1 MRVGRPFCA
10 ALVSELA
17 DPRYSNYLEW
27 LHTPP
32 NFLASSLNGA
42 DQRTTPPIT
51 EALATRIV
59 YSDAGEL
66 NSDSANFG
74 MRLYV
79 DYKDPSNT
87 ILKISPHVS
96 SISSLLRVDPYL
108 NKLHNLSSDLF
119 PNFLKR
125 C

>member
-1 MRVGRPFCA
+1 MRVATPFRA
-10 ALVSELA
+10 ALDSERA
-17 DPRYSNYLEW
+17 DPRYSKYLDW
-27 LHTPP
+27 LHSPP

-51 EALATRIV
+51 EGLATRIV

-66 NSDSANFG
+66 NSNSANFG

-79 DYKDPSNT
+79 DDKDPSNT

-96 SISSLLRVDPYL
+96 SISSPSIVLCVLIPT
-108 NKLHNLSSDLF
+108 
-119 PNFLKR
+119 
-125 C
+125 